1 MVFPDKVDYITFSL
15 SKSTPVN
22 FTFTSR
28 KPKKI
33 FFDSAADD
41 FSFRLKINDAKNDVL
56 LHISRSEHFSINIP
70 SKVDTISFT
79 TTSETAIYFSLIIEE
94 WGN

>member
-1 MVFPDKVDYITFSL
+1 MIFPDHTDYITFSL

-22 FTFTSR
+22 FTFNSR

-33 FFDSAADD
+33 FFDSAEND
-41 FSFRLKINDAKNDVL
+41 FAFRVKINDTGSDVL
-56 LHISRSEHFSINIP
+56 LHISRNEHFSIIIP
-70 SKVDTISFT
+70 STVDKIEFT
-79 TTSETAIYFSLIIEE
+79 TDSETVSYLSLFIEE